1 MTIDT
6 TIYKEKLLKEKT
18 LLEAELSTVARKST
32 TTAGDWEPIANEGDR
47 PAERDEVA
55 DKLESFE
62 DNIAITRQLESR
74 LGEVTSAL
82 AQIENGGYGICTVCQ
97 KEIEG
102 DRLEA
107 NPGATTCKEH
117 LAS

>member
-6 TIYKEKLLKEKT
+6 TIYKEKLLEEKVT
-18 LLEAELSTVARKST
+18 LEAELATVGRKST
-32 TTAGDWEPIANEGDR
+32 TVAGDWEPVASESDR

-62 DNIAITRQLESR
+62 ENVAIVRQLESR

-97 KEIEG
+97 KEIEA

-117 LAS
+117 LK